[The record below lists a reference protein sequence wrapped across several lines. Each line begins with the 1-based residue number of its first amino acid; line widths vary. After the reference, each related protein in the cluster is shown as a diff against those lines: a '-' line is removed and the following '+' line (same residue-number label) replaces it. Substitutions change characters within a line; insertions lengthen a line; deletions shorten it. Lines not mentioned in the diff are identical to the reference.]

1 MAVLASRQDLI
12 DYSLRRLGFPVI
24 EINVDDDQVSD
35 RVDDAIQFWQ
45 EYHFDGTERAY
56 IKHKL
61 TGSKITLQASLANN
75 FTVGE
80 TVTGGT
86 SGTTA
91 IVVSTDGAEITV
103 DNVKPGGATFSLSE
117 TITGNQSGYATT
129 SSSSTAYSKGDL
141 ENGYIPI
148 GDNILGVTRMFK
160 FGATTGGK
168 SDGLFDVDYQFALN
182 DLYNLLSADLTYYS
196 MVKTHLSTLESI
208 FVTERQIRFNRKTNR
223 LYIDTDFDKTFDVG
237 DYVIA
242 EGQAMIAGTDYAEV
256 YNDMFLK
263 KYTTALIKRQWGENM
278 KKFGGIQLPGG
289 VILNGDQIFQE
300 AVAEIQQTEEEM
312 QSKYELPPAFMVG

>member
-24 EINVDDDQVSD
+24 EINVDDDQIED

-45 EYHFDGTERAY
+45 EYHFDGSERAY
-56 IKHKL
+56 VKRKL
-61 TGSKITLQASLANN
+61 TGSTITLAASLANN

-80 TVTGGT
+80 TITGG
-86 SGTTA
+86 SSNVSA
-91 IVVSTDGAEITV
+91 IVVSTDGSEIVV
-103 DNVKPGGATFSLSE
+103 DNVKPAGGTFSLSE
-117 TITGNQSGYATT
+117 TITGNQSGYSTNT
-129 SSSSTAYSKGDL
+129 SSSTAYVKGDL
-141 ENGYIPI
+141 ENGYIPV
-148 GDNILGVTRMFK
+148 GDEILGITRLFK
-160 FGATTGGK
+160 FGTVTGSK

-196 MVKTHLSTLESI
+196 MVKTHMTTLESL
-208 FVTERQIRFNRKTNR
+208 FVSERQIRFNRKTNR

-237 DYVIA
+237 DYVVA
-242 EGQAMIAGTDYAEV
+242 EGMAIIEGSDYAEV

-263 KYTTALIKRQWGENM
+263 KYATALIKRQWGENM

-289 VILNGDQIFQE
+289 VTLNGDQIFQE
-300 AVAEIQQTEEEM
+300 AIAEIQQIEEEM
-312 QSKYELPPAFMVG
+312 QLKYELPPTFMVG